1 MIPAINGPSDCLQAF
16 DGCSEG
22 NVPRSFA
29 AVCKRFGMEIGMQIL
44 TIKDN
49 DRLLIVAPHPD
60 DECIGPGGILALYP
74 QLCKVV
80 VLTDGRQGQ
89 GDTPPELEK
98 QIRKQEF
105 ISEMQEAGIRDYEM
119 LDYED
124 GSLMQHTDCLE
135 NMDLSSF
142 TKIFVTGIH
151 DNHPDHT
158 AACMS
163 VQRALTKQ
171 KSTDVEIYLY
181 EVHSPL
187 REATHMLDITQVME
201 KKLSLIRC
209 HQSQLAS
216 LSYDKMTKSL
226 AEYRALQNR
235 ADGCYFEIYAYM
247 RPGDDWDSG
256 TAELERKWQKSVLFY
271 WILTRWMDWKIRGK
285 RVADV
290 LLKQNCRQIAVYG
303 YAELGQLLCGEL
315 AGTKVDISYVLDKR
329 IKNTGITGLPVYLPQ
344 NGLPYVDA
352 VVVTAVYYFDE
363 IKEELSQMGYRNIIS
378 FRTLLEADEQT

>member
-1 MIPAINGPSDCLQAF
+1 MTSVAREVA
-16 DGCSEG
+16 
-22 NVPRSFA
+22 
-29 AVCKRFGMEIGMQIL
+29 CKYFGMEIIMQAL
-44 TIKDN
+44 TIRDN

-98 QIRKQEF
+98 QIRKREF
-105 ISEMQEAGIRDYEM
+105 ISGMQEAGIRDYEM

-124 GSLMQHTDCLE
+124 GSLMQHTDCLA
-135 NMDLSSF
+135 NMNLSFF

-163 VQRALTKQ
+163 VQKALKKQ
-171 KSTDVEIYLY
+171 EITDVEIYLY
-181 EVHSPL
+181 EVHTPL
-187 REATHMLDITQVME
+187 LEATHTLDITQVLE
-201 KKLSLIRC
+201 KKMNLIRH
-209 HQSQLAS
+209 HQSQLTS
-216 LSYDKMTKSL
+216 LPYDKMAKSL

-235 ADGCYFEIYAYM
+235 ADGCYFETYACM
-247 RPGDDWDSG
+247 RPGDNLESG
-256 TAELERKWQKSVLFY
+256 TVELEKKWQKSVLFY
-271 WILTRWMDWKIRGK
+271 WILTKWMDWKIRGK
-285 RVADV
+285 CVADA
-290 LLKQNCRQIAVYG
+290 LLKQNFRQIAVYG
-303 YAELGQLLCGEL
+303 YAELGQLLCREL
-315 AGTKVDISYVLDKR
+315 ADTKAEVSYVLDKR
-329 IKNTGITGLPVYLPQ
+329 VKDTGITGLSVYIPQ
-344 NGLPYVDA
+344 NGLSHVDA

-378 FRTLLEADEQT
+378 FRTLLEADE